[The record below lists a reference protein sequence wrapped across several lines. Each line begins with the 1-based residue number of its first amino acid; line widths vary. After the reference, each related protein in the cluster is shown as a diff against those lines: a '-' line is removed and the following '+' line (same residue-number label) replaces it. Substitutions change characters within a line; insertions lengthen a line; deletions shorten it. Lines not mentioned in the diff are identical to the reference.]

1 MNAVQTAPVVLVT
14 GAARRVGAEIARA
27 LHGAGARVALHYRT
41 SHAEAIA
48 LADSFNS
55 LRANSA
61 VCLQG
66 DLGDVDA
73 ASRLVVDAIAS
84 FGRLDGLVNNA
95 SSFFPTPLGSIDQA
109 AWDDLVGSNMKA
121 PLFLSQAA
129 APQLRACRGTIVN
142 ITDIHAEWPL
152 KNYPLYY
159 AAKAGLLGLTRAL
172 ALELAPEVRVNAVA
186 PGPIAWPDDGSFD
199 TEARNDIVGRTL
211 LQRIGEPADIARTVR
226 FLLFDAPFVT
236 GQVLNVDGG
245 RSVRI

>member
-1 MNAVQTAPVVLVT
+1 MSATAPVILVT
-14 GAARRVGAEIARA
+14 GAARRVGAAIARA
-27 LHGAGARVALHYRT
+27 LHGAGARIVVHYRASREEAQT
-41 SHAEAIA
+41 LTTALNAER
-48 LADSFNS
+48 ADSALCLPAD
-55 LRANSA
+55 LR
-61 VCLQG
+61 
-66 DLGDVDA
+66 DVA
-73 ASRLVVDAIAS
+73 ALRQLVQDSVER

-95 SSFFPTPLGSIDQA
+95 SSFFATPLAEIDEA
-109 AWDDLVGSNMKA
+109 AWDDLVGSNLRA

-129 APQLRACRGTIVN
+129 APQLRANRGAIVN

-152 KNYPLYY
+152 KNYPLYC

-186 PGPIAWPDDGSFD
+186 PGPIVWPEDDAFD
-199 TEARNDIVGRTL
+199 AGARAEVVGRTPL
-211 LQRIGEPADIARTVR
+211 ARTGDPQDIARTVR